1 MPKTLEQNKLLK
13 EKRKE
18 EILNASLRLFA
29 NFGIENITMDEIA
42 KEVGCSHGLIYHYF
56 ESKEEIA
63 KELSLKSRKL
73 FNYEFIKI
81 SQKDTDSVSKFKDFH
96 YLFIKSVKESE
107 EKRFYLFL
115 LLTLP
120 YNSLENEDIRSYYKK
135 GYKKL
140 VNIFQKIIEQNDYLK
155 LFTAKQLADS
165 YYFYLTGLVYSSI
178 KDSTSIKKIDENFIL
193 DVIRI

>member
-1 MPKTLEQNKLLK
+1 MPKTIEQNKLLK

-29 NFGIENITMDEIA
+29 NFGVESITMDEIA

-56 ESKEEIA
+56 DSKEEIA
-63 KELSLKSRKL
+63 KELSFKSRKL
-73 FNYEFIKI
+73 FNYEFLKI
-81 SQKDTDSVSKFKDFH
+81 SQKETDIISKFKEFH
-96 YLFIKSVKESE
+96 LLFVKSVKESE

-120 YNSLENEDIRSYYKK
+120 YNSLENQEIKAYYKK

-140 VNIFQKIIEQNDYLK
+140 VNIFQEIIEQNDDLK
-155 LFTAKQLADS
+155 LFSTKQLADS

-178 KDSTSIKKIDENFIL
+178 KDPTSIKKIDENFIL
-193 DVIRI
+193 DIIRI

>member
-1 MPKTLEQNKLLK
+1 MPKTFEQNKLLK

-29 NFGIENITMDEIA
+29 NFGIESITMDEIA

-73 FNYEFIKI
+73 FNYEFLKI

-140 VNIFQKIIEQNDYLK
+140 VNIFQKIIEQNDDLK

-178 KDSTSIKKIDENFIL
+178 KDPTSIKKIDENFIL
-193 DVIRI
+193 DIIRI

>member
-1 MPKTLEQNKLLK
+1 MPKTIEQNKLLK

-29 NFGIENITMDEIA
+29 NFGVESITMDEIA

-56 ESKEEIA
+56 DSKEEIA

-73 FNYEFIKI
+73 FNYEFLKI
-81 SQKDTDSVSKFKDFH
+81 SQKETDIISKFKEFH
-96 YLFIKSVKESE
+96 HLFIKSVKESE

-120 YNSLENEDIRSYYKK
+120 YNSLENQEIKAYYKK

-140 VNIFQKIIEQNDYLK
+140 VNIFQEIIEQNDDLK
-155 LFTAKQLADS
+155 LFSAKQLADS

-178 KDSTSIKKIDENFIL
+178 KDPTSIKKIDENFIL
-193 DVIRI
+193 DIIRI